1 MGTELFKGFGVDIAA
16 EVLSALGPGV
26 PAVTLVSRSLGAED
40 PLDLSA
46 GQPIV
51 ETLHVCKGFID
62 TYDSRRMGGNTVIS
76 EGTRVIV
83 ILGDS
88 LPSGVIP
95 QDEDRVIAEGTTF
108 HITGP
113 IVRDPAGATY
123 VAEARG

>member
-26 PAVTLVSRSLGAED
+26 PEVTLLSRSLGPED
-40 PLDLSA
+40 PTDLTA
-46 GQPIV
+46 GRPVV
-51 ETLHVCKGFID
+51 ETPHTCKGFID
-62 TYDSRRMGGNTVIS
+62 TYDSRRMGESLIQQ
-76 EGTRVIV
+76 GTRVIV
-83 ILGDS
+83 FIGDS

-95 QDEDRVIAEGTTF
+95 QDEDRVIAEGTTY

-113 IVRDPAGATY
+113 IVRDPAAATY